1 MKIKSISVKNFR
13 CLQSLDIPCDKLT
26 VLVGRNGVGKS
37 CLLSALGLFYNTDIK
52 VEKADFYDSDT
63 DQDISIAVHFS
74 DLTQREKELLD
85 AYLEGDELVVE
96 KVIKYGEPKPI
107 QKYFGMRHRNADFED
122 FRRASGTGL
131 RSEYE
136 KLRAKSKYNT
146 LPPYTNRDEA
156 EKALEKWELTN
167 KDKCPRCKDE
177 GQFFGFQNVGTHRL
191 EKFTKFIRIPAVQ
204 EASEEGIEEK
214 GSMFERIMEI
224 VVKGSLAAS
233 ADLAKLEQETQQKYK
248 ELIDPSKNQN
258 LKGLEK
264 KLTEALNDYVA
275 DSGVRITWIE
285 ETGVEISPPRA
296 FVQLREGGY
305 ENTIDRC
312 GHGLQRAYIL
322 SLFQQ
327 LAVIQAS
334 VSLEEEKPA
343 GSSKP
348 SLPSLIVGIEEP
360 ELYQHPDRQR
370 HFAQTLLK
378 LSGKGIEGAI
388 ESIQVIYSTHS
399 PLMID
404 FQRFNQLR
412 IFKKTKAST
421 KNKPRMAVVTYTD
434 LGQVSR
440 LIEKAKGL
448 TENKI
453 GDEELRQRLVEIMN
467 PWMNEGFFARLAVL
481 VEGIRDRALV
491 LGEAT
496 TKGYDFES
504 MGICTIPC
512 SGKNSLT
519 EAIAVY
525 KSLKIPT
532 FVVWDSDKGKPK
544 GLTANR
550 NILSIH
556 GFTPE
561 DYPCK
566 LTDEFCCM
574 KTDLEKTFRDE
585 VNSAEFDRIAG
596 KYCDDEELGKLG
608 YVMENPYMV
617 AKLIGLLKK
626 CGHKSNTL
634 TGIVN
639 KIVARYNALE
649 KD

>member
-1 MKIKSISVKNFR
+1 
-13 CLQSLDIPCDKLT
+13 
-26 VLVGRNGVGKS
+26 
-37 CLLSALGLFYNTDIK
+37 
-52 VEKADFYDSDT
+52 
-63 DQDISIAVHFS
+63 
-74 DLTQREKELLD
+74 
-85 AYLEGDELVVE
+85 
-96 KVIKYGEPKPI
+96 
-107 QKYFGMRHRNADFED
+107 
-122 FRRASGTGL
+122 
-131 RSEYE
+131 
-136 KLRAKSKYNT
+136 
-146 LPPYTNRDEA
+146 
-156 EKALEKWELTN
+156 
-167 KDKCPRCKDE
+167 
-177 GQFFGFQNVGTHRL
+177 
-191 EKFTKFIRIPAVQ
+191 
-204 EASEEGIEEK
+204 
-214 GSMFERIMEI
+214 
-224 VVKGSLAAS
+224 
-233 ADLAKLEQETQQKYK
+233 
-248 ELIDPSKNQN
+248 
-258 LKGLEK
+258 
-264 KLTEALNDYVA
+264 
-275 DSGVRITWIE
+275 
-285 ETGVEISPPRA
+285 
-296 FVQLREGGY
+296 
-305 ENTIDRC
+305 
-312 GHGLQRAYIL
+312 
-322 SLFQQ
+322 
-327 LAVIQAS
+327 
-334 VSLEEEKPA
+334 
-343 GSSKP
+343 
-348 SLPSLIVGIEEP
+348 
-360 ELYQHPDRQR
+360 
-370 HFAQTLLK
+370 
-378 LSGKGIEGAI
+378 
-388 ESIQVIYSTHS
+388 
-399 PLMID
+399 
-404 FQRFNQLR
+404 
-412 IFKKTKAST
+412 
-421 KNKPRMAVVTYTD
+421 MAVVTYTD

-496 TKGYDFES
+496 TQGYDFES

-585 VNSAEFDRIAG
+585 VNSAELDRIAG

-639 KIVARYNALE
+639 KIVTRYNALE